1 MKTSLAT
8 ILSVTGV
15 LAAGALAFTVNT
27 SVLDNAVT
35 TADAAPALQADVIA
49 LSNFA
54 PSATAAA
61 APAAAT
67 SAQNATTNAASVA
80 VGESTVAAQSMYNID
95 GVAAITLALDTNS
108 LSVVSVTPV
117 SGYTFVVTTQSNSRI
132 AVALTLGG
140 SVMTFHAE
148 VLDGRIVT
156 SVVAEQPRISNAA
169 PKTRSYDDDNDE
181 DEDGEHEENEHEDE
195 GEDDDD

>member
-35 TADAAPALQADVIA
+35 TAEAAPALQADVIA

-54 PSATAAA
+54 PSA
-61 APAAAT
+61 
-67 SAQNATTNAASVA
+67 ATTAPVT
-80 VGESTVAAQSMYNID
+80 TVAAQSTYNID
-95 GVAAITLALDTNS
+95 GVAAITLSLDTNS

-117 SGYTFVVTTQSNSRI
+117 SGYTFAATTESNSRI

-169 PKTRSYDDDNDE
+169 PKTRSYDDDD
-181 DEDGEHEENEHEDE
+181 ENENENNNEEEE

>member
-8 ILSVTGV
+8 VLSITGV

-35 TADAAPALQADVIA
+35 TSDAAPALQADVIA
-49 LSNFA
+49 AGLQ
-54 PSATAAA
+54 P
-61 APAAAT
+61 
-67 SAQNATTNAASVA
+67 
-80 VGESTVAAQSMYNID
+80 TVAAQSTYNID
-95 GVAAITLALDTNS
+95 GVAAITLSLDTNS

-117 SGYTFVVTTQSNSRI
+117 GGYTFAATTESNSRI
-132 AVALTLGG
+132 AVALKLGG

-169 PKTRSYDDDNDE
+169 PKTRSYDDDDE
-181 DEDGEHEENEHEDE
+181 KNEHEDSEHEEE

>member
-1 MKTSLAT
+1 
-8 ILSVTGV
+8 
-15 LAAGALAFTVNT
+15 
-27 SVLDNAVT
+27 
-35 TADAAPALQADVIA
+35 
-49 LSNFA
+49 
-54 PSATAAA
+54 
-61 APAAAT
+61 
-67 SAQNATTNAASVA
+67 
-80 VGESTVAAQSMYNID
+80 VAAQSTYNIE

-117 SGYTFVVTTQSNSRI
+117 GGYTFAATTESNSRI
-132 AVALTLGG
+132 AVALKLGD

-169 PKTRSYDDDNDE
+169 PKMRSNDE
-181 DEDGEHEENEHEDE
+181 NDDHEENEHEENEHEEE

>member
-35 TADAAPALQADVIA
+35 TAEAAPALQADVIA
-49 LSNFA
+49 VSNFA
-54 PSATAAA
+54 PSAATTAPVTTAAA
-61 APAAAT
+61 AAP
-67 SAQNATTNAASVA
+67 
-80 VGESTVAAQSMYNID
+80 TVAAQSTYNID
-95 GVAAITLALDTNS
+95 GVAAITLSLDTNS

-117 SGYTFVVTTQSNSRI
+117 SGYTFAATTESNSRI

-169 PKTRSYDDDNDE
+169 PKTRSYDDDDE
-181 DEDGEHEENEHEDE
+181 KNEHEDSEHEEE

>member
-35 TADAAPALQADVIA
+35 TAEAAPALQADVIA

-54 PSATAAA
+54 PSA
-61 APAAAT
+61 
-67 SAQNATTNAASVA
+67 ATTAPVT
-80 VGESTVAAQSMYNID
+80 TVAAQSTYNID
-95 GVAAITLALDTNS
+95 GVAAITLSLDTNQ
-108 LSVVSVTPV
+108 LSVVSVAPV
-117 SGYTFVVTTQSNSRI
+117 SGYTFMTTTESNSRI
-132 AVALTLGG
+132 AVALTLGD

-156 SVVAEQPRISNAA
+156 SIVAEQPRITSST
-169 PKTRSYDDDNDE
+169 PKTGSYDDEHEE
-181 DEDGEHEENEHEDE
+181 DEHEENEHEEE

>member
-35 TADAAPALQADVIA
+35 TAEAAPALQADVIA

-54 PSATAAA
+54 PSAATTAPVTTAAA
-61 APAAAT
+61 AAP
-67 SAQNATTNAASVA
+67 
-80 VGESTVAAQSMYNID
+80 TVAAQSTYNID
-95 GVAAITLALDTNS
+95 GVAAITLSLDTNS
-108 LSVVSVTPV
+108 LRVVSVTPV
-117 SGYTFVVTTQSNSRI
+117 SGYTFAATTESNSRI

-169 PKTRSYDDDNDE
+169 PKTRSYDDDDE
-181 DEDGEHEENEHEDE
+181 KNEHEDSEHEEE

>member
-35 TADAAPALQADVIA
+35 TSEAAPALQAEVIA

-54 PSATAAA
+54 PGT
-61 APAAAT
+61 
-67 SAQNATTNAASVA
+67 ATTAPSASTTPVATVA
-80 VGESTVAAQSMYNID
+80 VEPTVAAQSTYNID
-95 GVAAITLALDTNS
+95 GVAAITLSLDTNS

-117 SGYTFVVTTQSNSRI
+117 SGYTFAVTTESNSRI
-132 AVALTLGG
+132 AVALTLGN

-156 SVVAEQPRISNAA
+156 SIVAEQPRISNAA
-169 PKTRSYDDDNDE
+169 PKTRSYDDDD
-181 DEDGEHEENEHEDE
+181 DDDENENENENNNEEE

>member
-35 TADAAPALQADVIA
+35 TAEAAPALQADVIA

-54 PSATAAA
+54 PG
-61 APAAAT
+61 AAT
-67 SAQNATTNAASVA
+67 TAPSAATTAPVT
-80 VGESTVAAQSMYNID
+80 TVAAQSTYNID
-95 GVAAITLALDTNS
+95 GVAAITLSLDTNS

-117 SGYTFVVTTQSNSRI
+117 SGYTFAATTESNSRI

-169 PKTRSYDDDNDE
+169 PKTRSYDDDDE
-181 DEDGEHEENEHEDE
+181 KNEHEDSEHEEE

>member
-35 TADAAPALQADVIA
+35 TAEAAPALQADVIA

-54 PSATAAA
+54 PSAATTPAAAVVAEPSATTTAA
-61 APAAAT
+61 APA
-67 SAQNATTNAASVA
+67 
-80 VGESTVAAQSMYNID
+80 EPTVAAQSTYNID
-95 GVAAITLALDTNS
+95 GVAAITLSLNANQ
-108 LSVVSVTPV
+108 LSVVSVAPV
-117 SGYTFVVTTQSNSRI
+117 SGYMFMTTTESNSRI
-132 AVALTLGG
+132 AVALTLGD

-169 PKTRSYDDDNDE
+169 PKTRSYDDD
-181 DEDGEHEENEHEDE
+181 ENENENENEEE

>member
-35 TADAAPALQADVIA
+35 TAEAAPALQADVIA

-54 PSATAAA
+54 PSAATTAPVTTAVA
-61 APAAAT
+61 AP
-67 SAQNATTNAASVA
+67 
-80 VGESTVAAQSMYNID
+80 TVAAQSTYNID
-95 GVAAITLALDTNS
+95 GVAAITLSLDTNS

-117 SGYTFVVTTQSNSRI
+117 SGYTFAATTESNSRI

-169 PKTRSYDDDNDE
+169 PKTRSYDDDD
-181 DEDGEHEENEHEDE
+181 DENENENNNEEEE

>member
-1 MKTSLAT
+1 M
-8 ILSVTGV
+8 
-15 LAAGALAFTVNT
+15 
-27 SVLDNAVT
+27 
-35 TADAAPALQADVIA
+35 
-49 LSNFA
+49 
-54 PSATAAA
+54 
-61 APAAAT
+61 
-67 SAQNATTNAASVA
+67 
-80 VGESTVAAQSMYNID
+80 AAQSTYNID
-95 GVAAITLALDTNS
+95 GVAAITLSLDTNS

-117 SGYTFVVTTQSNSRI
+117 SGYTFAATTESNSRI

-169 PKTRSYDDDNDE
+169 PKTRSYDDDDE
-181 DEDGEHEENEHEDE
+181 KNEHEDSEHEEE

>member
-54 PSATAAA
+54 PSATTS

-67 SAQNATTNAASVA
+67 SAPNATTNAAA
-80 VGESTVAAQSMYNID
+80 VGEPTVAAQSMYNID

-181 DEDGEHEENEHEDE
+181 DEDGEHEENEHEEE

>member
-35 TADAAPALQADVIA
+35 TAEAAPALQADVIA

-54 PSATAAA
+54 PGAATTAPSASTTAPVTTTAAA
-61 APAAAT
+61 AA
-67 SAQNATTNAASVA
+67 
-80 VGESTVAAQSMYNID
+80 TVAAQSTYNIE

-117 SGYTFVVTTQSNSRI
+117 GGYTFAATTESNSRI
-132 AVALTLGG
+132 AVALKLGD

-169 PKTRSYDDDNDE
+169 PKTRSYDDDDE
-181 DEDGEHEENEHEDE
+181 KNEHEDSEHEEE

>member
-8 ILSVTGV
+8 ALSITGV

-35 TADAAPALQADVIA
+35 TSEAAPALQAEVIA

-54 PSATAAA
+54 PSAVTTPAAA
-61 APAAAT
+61 AAA
-67 SAQNATTNAASVA
+67 
-80 VGESTVAAQSMYNID
+80 EPTVAAQSTYNIE

-117 SGYTFVVTTQSNSRI
+117 GGYTFAATTESNSRI
-132 AVALTLGG
+132 AVALKLGD

-169 PKTRSYDDDNDE
+169 PKMRSNDE
-181 DEDGEHEENEHEDE
+181 NDDHEENEHEENEHEEE